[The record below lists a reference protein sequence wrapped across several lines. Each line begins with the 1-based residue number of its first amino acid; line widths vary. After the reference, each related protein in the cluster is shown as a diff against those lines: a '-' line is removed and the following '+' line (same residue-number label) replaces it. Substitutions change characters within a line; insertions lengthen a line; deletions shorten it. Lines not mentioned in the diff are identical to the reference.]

1 MQIISV
7 HTKEGRAVVASDAS
21 HYYHNF
27 EKNVPFMTL
36 HDIPGMYD
44 GFQRIRELADKP
56 ELIIP
61 GHDPLVSERLHRVAE
76 GIVSL
81 G

>member
-1 MQIISV
+1 MQIVSV
-7 HTKEGRAVVASDAS
+7 QTREGRAVVASDAS

-27 EKNVPFMTL
+27 EKNIPFQTL
-36 HDIPGMYD
+36 HDIPGMYY
-44 GFQRIRELADKP
+44 GFQRIRDLADKP

-61 GHDPLVSERLHRVAE
+61 GHDPMVQERLQRVGE

>member
-7 HTKEGRAVVASDAS
+7 QTKAGRAVVASDAS
-21 HYYHNF
+21 HYYHNV

-36 HDIPGMYD
+36 HDIPGMYY
-44 GFQRIRELADKP
+44 GFQRIRALADKP

-61 GHDPLVSERLHRVAE
+61 GHDPLVLERLHGVAE

-81 G
+81 E